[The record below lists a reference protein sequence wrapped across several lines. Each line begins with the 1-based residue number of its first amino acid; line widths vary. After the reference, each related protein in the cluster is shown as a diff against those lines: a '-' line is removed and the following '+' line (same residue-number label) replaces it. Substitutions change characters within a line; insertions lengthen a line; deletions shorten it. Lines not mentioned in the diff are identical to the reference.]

1 MVSKNEFRL
10 DRTAFEAMTL
20 QQADNNND
28 YKNKSL
34 VERFRIAAYLN
45 SVAYNYSID
54 NPPKMDKTIFKA
66 RNLINGY

>member
-1 MVSKNEFRL
+1 MATKNEFRL

-28 YKNKSL
+28 YKNKSI

-45 SVAYNYSID
+45 SVAFNYSID

-66 RNLINGY
+66 RSLING

>member
-1 MVSKNEFRL
+1 MATKNEFRL

-28 YKNKSL
+28 YKNRSI

-45 SVAYNYSID
+45 SVAFNYSID
-54 NPPKMDKTIFKA
+54 NPLKMDKTIFKA
-66 RNLINGY
+66 RSLINGY